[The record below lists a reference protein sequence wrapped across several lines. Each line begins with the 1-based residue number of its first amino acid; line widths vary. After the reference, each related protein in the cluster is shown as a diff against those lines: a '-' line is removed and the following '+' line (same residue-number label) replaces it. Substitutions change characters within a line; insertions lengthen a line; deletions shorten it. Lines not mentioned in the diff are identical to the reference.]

1 MKWFYV
7 FVCPMKTKLTF
18 SPVSAPDR
26 NSRIPHSPILKRSIK
41 LNGKKTSISLEGQF
55 WIGLREI
62 ACAENIPL
70 YSLIERIET
79 DRTRRNR
86 SSSIRL
92 FVLDHFRGSGD
103 RTAE

>member
-1 MKWFYV
+1 ME
-7 FVCPMKTKLTF
+7 TKLTF

-79 DRTRRNR
+79 DRAESFILHPFIRVR
-86 SSSIRL
+86 SFPWQR
-92 FVLDHFRGSGD
+92 
-103 RTAE
+103 

>member
-1 MKWFYV
+1 ME
-7 FVCPMKTKLTF
+7 TKLTF

-26 NSRIPHSPILKRSIK
+26 NSRNLHSPIIKRSIK

-62 ACAENIPL
+62 ARAENIPL

-79 DRTRRNR
+79 DRTSRNR

-92 FVLDHFRGSGD
+92 FVLGHFRGGGN

>member
-1 MKWFYV
+1 ME
-7 FVCPMKTKLTF
+7 TKLTF

-26 NSRIPHSPILKRSIK
+26 NSRNLHSPIIKRNQTK
-41 LNGKKTSISLEGQF
+41 WKKTSISLEGQF

-62 ACAENIPL
+62 ARAENIPL
-70 YSLIERIET
+70 YSLIERIKT
-79 DRTRRNR
+79 DRTSRNR

-92 FVLDHFRGSGD
+92 FVLGHFRGGGN

>member
-1 MKWFYV
+1 ME
-7 FVCPMKTKLTF
+7 
-18 SPVSAPDR
+18 
-26 NSRIPHSPILKRSIK
+26 KR
-41 LNGKKTSISLEGQF
+41 LSISLEGQF

-62 ACAENIPL
+62 ARAENIPL

-79 DRTRRNR
+79 NRTSRNR

-92 FVLDHFRGSGD
+92 FVLDHFRGSGN

>member
-7 FVCPMKTKLTF
+7 FVCPMETKLTF

-70 YSLIERIET
+70 YSLTNGPHQAESFILHPFIRV
-79 DRTRRNR
+79 R
-86 SSSIRL
+86 SFPWQR
-92 FVLDHFRGSGD
+92 
-103 RTAE
+103 